1 MSNQLVVETREFMM
15 QEMMHKVMKFQL
27 KEELIILII

>member
-15 QEMMHKVMKFQL
+15 QEMMLKVMKFLL